1 MNEKPFIGCP
11 VNGYRFFELSKVY
24 RSGAYKLPSPAMT
37 DGTLDFSFSG
47 LKTAAINLLHHYEQ
61 TGEDFDRALFAA
73 AYTHRAVEAVATQVK
88 EALSRY
94 PVRALVVAGGVAA
107 NSHLRARLS
116 SITTRRGVALHIPPL
131 SLCGDNGA
139 MVAAETHFAYAAG
152 VRAGDDLNASAA
164 DGI

>member
-1 MNEKPFIGCP
+1 MEDG
-11 VNGYRFFELSKVY
+11 
-24 RSGAYKLPSPAMT
+24 SG
-37 DGTLDFSFSG
+37 DFSFSG

-61 TGEDFDRALFAA
+61 TGEPFDAAIFAA
-73 AYTHRAVEAVATQVK
+73 AYTHRAVEAVVK
-88 EALSRY
+88 QTDLALKRNGDC
-94 PVRALVVAGGVAA
+94 RALVVAGGVAA

-116 SITTRRGVALHIPPL
+116 ALCEKRGAELFIPPL

-139 MVAAETHFAYAAG
+139 MVAAECHLSYLDG